1 MSTTVL
7 ALALIVFIT
16 AVLANMAVMWL
27 FLWTMTDPDNG

>member
-7 ALALIVFIT
+7 ALAMIVFVSAIP
-16 AVLANMAVMWL
+16 ANMAAMWL